1 LDASIGIQG
10 KIHQRTTTSNR
21 SENVDQTEQQQ
32 EAQGPAEGHEDGQHE
47 KETEIIVNGRPKTVE
62 GKEISYDR
70 VVPLGLDPVPTG
82 PNVVI
87 TVTYSD
93 ARGPLHA
100 GTLTA
105 GHSVEIRKGTRFNVK
120 ATDKS

>member
-1 LDASIGIQG
+1 MKQAEQHEAHEPGEGQ
-10 KIHQRTTTSNR
+10 
-21 SENVDQTEQQQ
+21 ENEK
-32 EAQGPAEGHEDGQHE
+32 HE
-47 KETEIIVNGRPKTVE
+47 KETEIVVNGRPKTVP
-62 GKEISYDR
+62 GREISYEQ

-87 TVTYSD
+87 TVTYSE
-93 ARGPLHA
+93 ARGPQHS

-105 GHSVEIRKGTRFNVK
+105 GKSVEIRKGTRFNVK

>member
-1 LDASIGIQG
+1 M
-10 KIHQRTTTSNR
+10 N
-21 SENVDQTEQQQ
+21 QTQQQ
-32 EAQGPAEGHEDGQHE
+32 EARNPHPDEGHDNGHHGKQT
-47 KETEIIVNGRPKTVE
+47 KIIVNGREKTVE
-62 GKEISYDR
+62 GDEISFEQ
-70 VVPLGLDPVPTG
+70 VVPLGLDPVPSG

-93 ARGPLHA
+93 AKGPQQS

-105 GHSVEIRKGTRFNVK
+105 GHSVEIKNGTRFNVK

>member
-1 LDASIGIQG
+1 V
-10 KIHQRTTTSNR
+10 N
-21 SENVDQTEQQQ
+21 QTEQK
-32 EAQGPAEGHEDGQHE
+32 AAHGSEDGHHE
-47 KETEIIVNGRPKTVE
+47 KQTEIIVNGRPKVVE
-62 GKEISYDR
+62 GDEITFEQ
-70 VVPLGLDPVPTG
+70 VVPLGLDPVPSG

-93 ARGPLHA
+93 ATGEPHS

-105 GHSVEIRKGTRFNVK
+105 EHSVDIRKGTRFNVK

>member
-1 LDASIGIQG
+1 MDQTQAEQGLGSDGDNKGGHQG
-10 KIHQRTTTSNR
+10 K
-21 SENVDQTEQQQ
+21 QT
-32 EAQGPAEGHEDGQHE
+32 
-47 KETEIIVNGRPKTVE
+47 KIVVNGREKTVE
-62 GKEISYDR
+62 GDVIAFEE
-70 VVPLGLDPVPTG
+70 VVALGLDPVPEG

-93 ARGPLHA
+93 ARGPKHD

-105 GHSVEIRKGTRFNVK
+105 GHSVEIKNGTRFNVK